1 MKKTYTTPSVDLYEV
16 EVEAGIAASL
26 ANVSQEEIIWL
37 EEANGGNPI
46 W

>member
-16 EVEAGIAASL
+16 EVEAGIA
-26 ANVSQEEIIWL
+26 VSPQQAMIEEIWL
-37 EEANGGNPI
+37 YEANDGNPI

>member
-16 EVEAGIAASL
+16 EVEAGIAASTQQ
-26 ANVSQEEIIWL
+26 AMVDEIWL
-37 EEANGGNPI
+37 EEANDGNPI

>member
-16 EVEAGIAASL
+16 EVEAGIAASPQK
-26 ANVSQEEIIWL
+26 AIIEEIWL
-37 EEANGGNPI
+37 EEANGGEPI